1 MRSEKHVLIIGSGV
15 IGLCSAYYLIRR
27 GHRVTIVDR
36 VAPEHEGCSFG
47 NAGFCCPSH
56 FVPLAAPGMVARG
69 LKWMWNP
76 ESPFWIKPRFDR
88 ELFDWGWKF
97 WRASNKRHVTAAA
110 PLLRDLQF
118 ASRAAFEELADSSNN
133 DFGLVKKGLLNLC
146 KTQHAL
152 DEEAKVAEAA
162 RNLGVAAEVLDAAGT
177 TKLEPGIRMDIAG
190 AAYFPQDCYLWPNRF
205 MTSLRARLEKSGAQL
220 SWRSNV
226 TGFKVGGNR
235 IEAVATAAGE
245 LRADEYVLCG
255 GSWSPILGR
264 ELGLKLPMQAGKG
277 YSLTLPNPRQRPQ
290 ICAILTER
298 RCAVTP
304 IGGGGLRFGGTMEM
318 TGLNERINP
327 ARVQGIIKSA
337 LMYYPDF
344 TPEDFAGVKPWCGLR
359 PCSPD
364 GLPYVGRTAQYLNL
378 TIATG
383 HAMLGLSL
391 GPATGQIVA
400 QIISDIKPFIDIG
413 LLDPDRYS

>member
-1 MRSEKHVLIIGSGV
+1 MRSEKHVLVIGSGV
-15 IGLCSAYYLIRR
+15 IGLCSAFYLTRR

-118 ASRAAFEELADSSNN
+118 ASRAAFEELADSSDN

-162 RNLGVAAEVLDAAGT
+162 RNLGVAAEVLDAQAT
-177 TKLEPGIRMDIAG
+177 AKLDPGIRMDIAG

-205 MTSLRARLEKSGAQL
+205 MTSLRARLEESGAQL
-220 SWRSNV
+220 SWRTDV

-245 LRADEYVLCG
+245 LRAEEYVLCG
-255 GSWSPILGR
+255 GSWSPFLAR

-298 RCAVTP
+298 RVAVTP
-304 IGGGGLRFGGTMEM
+304 IGDRLRFGGTMEM

-327 ARVQGIIKSA
+327 TRVQGIIKSA

-364 GLPYVGRTAQYLNL
+364 GLPYVGRTAQYSNL

-391 GPATGQIVA
+391 GPATGQIVG
-400 QIISDIKPFIDIG
+400 QIISDVKPFIDIS